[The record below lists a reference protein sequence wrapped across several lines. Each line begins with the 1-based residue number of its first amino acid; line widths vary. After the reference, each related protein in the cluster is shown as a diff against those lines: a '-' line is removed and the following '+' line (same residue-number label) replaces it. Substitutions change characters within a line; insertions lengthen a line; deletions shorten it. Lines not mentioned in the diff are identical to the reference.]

1 MKELKAT
8 RVPPGDRWAIVDD
21 DKEKVYSSLT
31 EVLNAIFMETGI
43 GEFYMDAK
51 AGEVHIEDGKVKPE
65 PIKKFSLYGEEIQ
78 LLLYYSVVCL
88 LIANVIAYYQLN
100 GQFFLKEWY
109 WHNPWTTSMIGYP
122 VGMLF
127 WYATK
132 LSYEHFGFTWNMRMI
147 GFGVGTIV
155 FGIMSYL
162 TLKEVPTLKTIICI
176 LLATAIILIQFT
188 NVVDE

>member
-8 RVPPGDRWAIVDD
+8 RVPPGDRWNIVDGDD
-21 DKEKVYSSLT
+21 DKIYSSLT
-31 EVLNAIFMETGI
+31 EVLNAIFMQTGM
-43 GEFYMDAK
+43 GEFYLDAK
-51 AGEVHIEDGKVKPE
+51 AGEVHIEDGKAKPE
-65 PIKKFSLYGEEIQ
+65 PVKKYSLYGEEIQ

-162 TLKEVPTLKTIICI
+162 TLKEVPTFKTIICI

-188 NVVDE
+188 NVVEK

>member
-8 RVPPGDRWAIVDD
+8 RVPPGDRWSIVDGDD
-21 DKEKVYSSLT
+21 DKIYSSLT
-31 EVLNAIFMETGI
+31 EVLNVIFMKTGI

-51 AGEVHIEDGKVKPE
+51 KGEVHIEDGKAKPE
-65 PIKKFSLYGEEIQ
+65 PIKKYSLYGEEIQ

-162 TLKEVPTLKTIICI
+162 TLKEVPTFKTIICI

-188 NVVDE
+188 NVVEK

>member
-88 LIANVIAYYQLN
+88 VIANVIAYYQLN

>member
-8 RVPPGDRWAIVDD
+8 RVPPGDRWAIIDD

-31 EVLNAIFMETGI
+31 EVLNAIFVQTGV

-88 LIANVIAYYQLN
+88 IIANVIAYYQLN

-162 TLKEVPTLKTIICI
+162 TLKEVPTFKTIICI
-176 LLATAIILIQFT
+176 LLATAIIMIQFT

>member
-8 RVPPGDRWAIVDD
+8 RVPPGDRWNIVDGDD
-21 DKEKVYSSLT
+21 DKIYSSLT
-31 EVLNAIFMETGI
+31 EVLNAIFMQTGM
-43 GEFYMDAK
+43 GEFYLDAK
-51 AGEVHIEDGKVKPE
+51 SGEVHIEDGKAKPE
-65 PIKKFSLYGEEIQ
+65 PVKKYSLYGEEIQ

-147 GFGVGTIV
+147 GFGVGTII
-155 FGIMSYL
+155 FGIMSYAI
-162 TLKEVPTLKTIICI
+162 LKEIPTMKTFICI
-176 LLATAIILIQFT
+176 LLAIAIILIQVT
-188 NVVDE
+188 NVVDK

>member
-8 RVPPGDRWAIVDD
+8 RVPPGDRWAIIDD

-31 EVLNAIFMETGI
+31 EVLNAIFVQTGV

-88 LIANVIAYYQLN
+88 VIANIIAYYQLN

-127 WYATK
+127 FYATK

-147 GFGVGTIV
+147 GFGIGTIV

>member
-1 MKELKAT
+1 M
-8 RVPPGDRWAIVDD
+8 
-21 DKEKVYSSLT
+21 
-31 EVLNAIFMETGI
+31 
-43 GEFYMDAK
+43 
-51 AGEVHIEDGKVKPE
+51 
-65 PIKKFSLYGEEIQ
+65 
-78 LLLYYSVVCL
+78 LLYYSIVCL
-88 LIANVIAYYQLN
+88 LIANVIAYYELN

-162 TLKEVPTLKTIICI
+162 TL
-176 LLATAIILIQFT
+176 
-188 NVVDE
+188 